1 MRYRLNAAGDGYKMT
16 DGRNRD
22 AAKKGWQTRHAR
34 QRTLKDAQDY
44 AKASTN
50 QSNIVTLQEAERVY
64 QQNEEPEARKDRLAK
79 LKAWWRW
86 FYHGE

>member
-1 MRYRLNAAGDGYKMT
+1 MPRDK
-16 DGRNRD
+16 D

-34 QRTLKDAQDY
+34 QKAELATQFVAHLSPAAQQEY
-44 AKASTN
+44 AKASTAN
-50 QSNIVTLQEAERVY
+50 QSNIVSLQEAERVY
-64 QQNEEPEARKDRLAK
+64 QRYEEPEARKDRLAK